1 MATDTPD
8 YGPRDIDDEYFQD
21 IYRAD
26 RALARAEKG
35 DIDAMLKIGE
45 CFYFGEGRDENYR
58 FAIKYLLKPAE
69 MGNADAQFYLGRIY
83 QEGEREEAGAY
94 KGVERNLDE
103 AVKWLSKA
111 AAQGHERAAAA
122 LAEMKK

>member
-45 CFYFGEGRDENYR
+45 CFY
-58 FAIKYLLKPAE
+58 
-69 MGNADAQFYLGRIY
+69 
-83 QEGEREEAGAY
+83 
-94 KGVERNLDE
+94 
-103 AVKWLSKA
+103 
-111 AAQGHERAAAA
+111 
-122 LAEMKK
+122 